1 MLNNVYSMSYA
12 VLCRVG
18 SLEISK
24 CCKGVEFTVLC
35 RVGSLENQRAE
46 MESDRAFYA
55 V

>member
-1 MLNNVYSMSYA
+1 MSYA

-18 SLEISK
+18 SLEIQLK
-24 CCKGVEFTVLC
+24 VQVKIHFVLC